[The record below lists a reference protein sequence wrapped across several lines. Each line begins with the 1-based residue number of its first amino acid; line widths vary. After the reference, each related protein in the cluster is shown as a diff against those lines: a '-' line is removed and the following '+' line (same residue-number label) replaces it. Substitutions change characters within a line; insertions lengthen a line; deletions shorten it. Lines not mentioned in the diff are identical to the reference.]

1 MDDRVKENV
10 AEENAFGIVKTEMV
24 DSFDDQQTAAEK
36 EIREKDAMPSMAI
49 QDSINVSIK
58 NVQIRTLHR
67 NEVNDNIFYSE
78 LTKLPRTNKKQS
90 RKKTIGKG
98 NQTKF
103 ETPES
108 SGIANKED
116 MSNSSIMPYN
126 TTVDKQIDI
135 KSNEKV
141 EAEYTVNDSE
151 NNDIDSTT
159 SIGTIGQM
167 LDKDSSRASLKIYK
181 CDICDKAYEIYG
193 RLVRHRVIHSEDGNK
208 TYRHEC
214 AKCGDTFIRKNQ
226 LGKHMTTHNREDQ
239 TVYTCEICS
248 KSYTRKQDLQFHKD
262 TVHNEDARFSCEV
275 CGRWF
280 TSARFLKIHTVKQT
294 CTKLYKC
301 EICGDAFPRLNTLTK
316 HRAKHTE
323 KEYICKTCG
332 KHFPNDSNLRR
343 HMFQHSDTIF
353 SCEFCG
359 KIFKTPYS
367 LKDHV
372 VVHTKEKRHICH
384 LCGEGFGHSSGLRL
398 HTMKHTGQKP
408 YTCATCGKS
417 FPTSSRLR
425 GHSFVHGQIELH
437 KCHLC
442 KNVFRKEEN
451 LLKHLLSHTESNTE
465 T

>member
-1 MDDRVKENV
+1 MDDRVDVNV

-24 DSFDDQQTAAEK
+24 DSGDDQQTADEK
-36 EIREKDAMPSMAI
+36 AIGEKDVAPRLGI
-49 QDSINVSIK
+49 QDSVNLSYK
-58 NVQIRTLHR
+58 DLQIRALQGS
-67 NEVNDNIFYSE
+67 EVDDNIFYSE
-78 LTKLPRTNKKQS
+78 LTKLPRTNKIQG

-98 NQTKF
+98 SQTMF
-103 ETPES
+103 ETPQS
-108 SGIANKED
+108 SHIANKED

-126 TTVDKQIDI
+126 TTVEKQHDI
-135 KSNEKV
+135 KSIEKV
-141 EAEYTVNDSE
+141 GAEYTGNDSV
-151 NNDIDSTT
+151 NNDKDST
-159 SIGTIGQM
+159 IGTIG
-167 LDKDSSRASLKIYK
+167 LKIYK

-193 RLVRHRVIHSEDGNK
+193 RLVRHRIIHSEDGNK
-208 TYRHEC
+208 KYRHEC
-214 AKCGDTFIRKNQ
+214 SKCGDTFIRKNQ
-226 LGKHMTTHNREDQ
+226 LGKHMTIHNREDQ

-248 KSYTRKQDLQFHKD
+248 KPYTRKRDLQFHKD

-275 CGRWF
+275 CGRLF

-323 KEYICKTCG
+323 KEYICTTCG
-332 KHFPNDSNLRR
+332 VHFRNDSNLRR

-359 KIFKTPYS
+359 KTFKTPYS

-384 LCGEGFGHSSGLRL
+384 LCGEGFGHSSSLRL

-451 LLKHLLSHTESNTE
+451 LLKHLLSHTESSTE